1 MSTIINDTGDTRK
14 NTENTRNDTDNM
26 RNDTENTRLKFLED
40 LSGYKV
46 HHDDVD
52 PRGYTVK
59 LNSGEN
65 IGEVEGLLADTS
77 ANLVRY
83 VEVEIE
89 DDVIKRYTSDRYTEE
104 DRHALIPV
112 GLVHLNSSSDTATL
126 LGLTFDNLVD
136 YPRFQKS
143 KGYTTRYEV
152 DTNDYL
158 SDFHE
163 YGNSYDRDRFSTNE
177 YRNSDTLDDD
187 FYTSDFYTKTPR

>member
-1 MSTIINDTGDTRK
+1 MSTIINDTG
-14 NTENTRNDTDNM
+14 NTRNDTENP
-26 RNDTENTRLKFLED
+26 RNDTKNSRLKFLED

-59 LNSGEN
+59 LNSGET

-112 GLVHLNSSSDTATL
+112 GLVHLNSSSNTATL
-126 LGLTFDNLVD
+126 LGLTFDHLVD
-136 YPRFQKS
+136 YPRFQKN

-163 YGNSYDRDRFSTNE
+163 YGNSYERDRFSTNE
-177 YRNSDTLDDD
+177 FRNADTLHDD

>member
-1 MSTIINDTGDTRK
+1 MSTIINDTQ
-14 NTENTRNDTDNM
+14 
-26 RNDTENTRLKFLED
+26 NTRLKFLED

-52 PRGYTVK
+52 PRGFTVK
-59 LNSGEN
+59 LSSGET
-65 IGEVEGLLADTS
+65 IGEVEGLLADTT

-83 VEVEIE
+83 VEVEID
-89 DDVIKRYTSDRYTEE
+89 DDVIERHTSGHYEEE

-112 GLVHLNSSSDTATL
+112 GLIHLNNASNTATL

-136 YPRFQKS
+136 YPRFRKD
-143 KGYTTRYEV
+143 KGYTTRYEI

-163 YGNSYDRDRFSTNE
+163 YGKSYDRNRFSSNE
-177 YRNSDTLDDD
+177 YRNADMLDDD
-187 FYTSDFYTKTPR
+187 FYASDFYTNSPR